1 MIVKRICLLFIKK
14 NLVKHLGFCSE
25 FESKWESIWNI
36 EKVKKL
42 TVGLALSLTSLPF
55 LCI

>member
-1 MIVKRICLLFIKK
+1 MSPLHKK
-14 NLVKHLGFCSE
+14 YLMKHLGFCSE

-42 TVGLALSLTSLPF
+42 TQSGSVIDWPAISFYLK
-55 LCI
+55 